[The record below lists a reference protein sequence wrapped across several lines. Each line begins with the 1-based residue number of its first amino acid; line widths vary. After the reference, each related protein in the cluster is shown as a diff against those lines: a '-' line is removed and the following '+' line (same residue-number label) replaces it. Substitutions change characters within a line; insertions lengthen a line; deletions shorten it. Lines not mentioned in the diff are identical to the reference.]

1 MDSQI
6 FELYKQSS
14 DIRNQIIQ
22 NFDNQV
28 LHTRGLFGT
37 LISAFFAAEIIY
49 QKELFII
56 GIIALSLL
64 FWIVEASVKQN
75 QRGYILTSNEIQ
87 KLMSMAQSE
96 EEIQDVIKKFHS
108 DLNGFY
114 SIHKEN
120 PKWYKNMTSILHTM
134 FMPNV
139 FILYACSIFVNLI
152 VFCISL
158 LYK

>member
-1 MDSQI
+1 MNIQT
-6 FELYKQSS
+6 FELYKQSN

-28 LHTRGLFGT
+28 LHIRGLFGT
-37 LISAFFAAEIIY
+37 LISAFFAAEVIY

-64 FWIVEASVKQN
+64 FWIIEASVKQN

-87 KLMSMAQSE
+87 KIMSMAKSE
-96 EEIQDVIKKFHS
+96 EEIQDVIKNYHS

-114 SIHKEN
+114 SIRKKN
-120 PKWYKNMTSILHTM
+120 PKWYKKMTSILHTM
-134 FMPNV
+134 FMSNV

-152 VFCISL
+152 FFCINL

>member
-1 MDSQI
+1 MNIQT
-6 FELYKQSS
+6 FELYKQSN

>member
-1 MDSQI
+1 MNIQI
-6 FELYKQSS
+6 FELYKQSN

-37 LISAFFAAEIIY
+37 LISAFFAAEIIC

-87 KLMSMAQSE
+87 KLMSMAKSE
-96 EEIQDVIKKFHS
+96 EEIQVVIKKYHS

-114 SIHKEN
+114 SIRKEN
-120 PKWYKNMTSILHTM
+120 PKWYKKMTNILHTM
-134 FMPNV
+134 FMPNI
-139 FILYACSIFVNLI
+139 FILYLCSIFVSL
-152 VFCISL
+152 VFFCISL
-158 LYK
+158 FF

>member
-1 MDSQI
+1 MNIQT
-6 FELYKQSS
+6 FELYKQSN

-28 LHTRGLFGT
+28 LHIRGLFGT
-37 LISAFFAAEIIY
+37 LISAFFAAEVIY

-64 FWIVEASVKQN
+64 FWIIEASVKQN

-87 KLMSMAQSE
+87 KLMSMAKSE
-96 EEIQDVIKKFHS
+96 EEIQVVIKKYHS

-114 SIHKEN
+114 SIRKEN
-120 PKWYKNMTSILHTM
+120 PKWYKKMTNILHTM
-134 FMPNV
+134 FMPNI
-139 FILYACSIFVNLI
+139 FILYLCSIFVSL
-152 VFCISL
+152 VFFCISL
-158 LYK
+158 FL